1 MCHPEGV
8 FVEALVGEYVTAEA
22 IAAIDD
28 GLHAIVVLHHLEPLK
43 RHTLYLLLVLARGQP
58 FALVLDVEHRRQ
70 VALFKV
76 CLTKEEL
83 SLLLGRYVW
92 SKKMVSTSYQAVSA
106 CLVEVFI
113 KVVIHQGNTL
123 RSLDD
128 NEGNGVVA
136 HVSVTEPFPVD
147 FLLIVTHVYASYGV
161 FRRICCL
168 AINGLP
174 LETVG
179 VYKEME

>member
-1 MCHPEGV
+1 
-8 FVEALVGEYVTAEA
+8 
-22 IAAIDD
+22 
-28 GLHAIVVLHHLEPLK
+28 
-43 RHTLYLLLVLARGQP
+43 
-58 FALVLDVEHRRQ
+58 
-70 VALFKV
+70 
-76 CLTKEEL
+76 
-83 SLLLGRYVW
+83 
-92 SKKMVSTSYQAVSA
+92 MVSASNQAVSA
-106 CLVEVFI
+106 CLIEVFI
-113 KVVIHQGNTL
+113 KVVVHQGDTL
-123 RSLDD
+123 CSLDD

-136 HVSVTEPFPVD
+136 HVGIAEPFPVY